1 MTKFKKLLKG
11 LLKERGMQ
19 QKDLA
24 DAIGVNAPVFTNWN
38 SGKAQPSR
46 EKVRLMERALGVEE
60 GTIEQTMNREMLPY
74 EPLYNPSKRELE
86 ILKAWKRGERTPE
99 EVSKITGYSLEIVGK
114 YLPIWR

>member
-1 MTKFKKLLKG
+1 MTEFKKVLKA

-24 DAIGVNAPVFTNWN
+24 AAIGVNAPVFTNWN
-38 SGKAQPSR
+38 SGKALPSV
-46 EKVRLMERALGVEE
+46 EKVKLMERAFGVEE
-60 GTIEQTMNREMLPY
+60 GTIERTLNREVLPY
-74 EPLYNPSKRELE
+74 EPIYSPSQRELD

-99 EVSKITGYSLEIVGK
+99 EVSKITGYPIEIVGK